1 VDKYTILY
9 TNEIE
14 AAKAR
19 DIATKKYFGE
29 YGNLNFFG
37 N

>member
-1 VDKYTILY
+1 LLL
-9 TNEIE
+9 EIE

-29 YGNLNFFG
+29 YGNLNFPE